1 MSSRTRMTVGV
12 SSWTASGPGG
22 SRRIKP
28 SSRTGERISRR
39 ATISGNGSPTTLN
52 SGRSSKSATAPNW
65 KRRARWET
73 YATSQRGLGRRTSRS
88 SSAPRTQS
96 TTTPGLWKP
105 LSGRSSIGTRQGKA
119 LMSGTG
125 RGLRIWSRN
134 ESISVAVQ
142 RRKKMAVKVAING
155 LGRIG
160 RAALKL
166 ILDTA
171 ELELVAVND
180 IGSLE
185 NMAYLIKYDTVYGRY
200 ERDVEAADGALVVDG
215 EPISYLSELDPARLP
230 WRDLGV
236 ELVFECTGLFTKQED
251 ASKHIEAGA
260 KWVILSGPTSSA
272 DVPTVVHGVNRPSG
286 GTSIISCASCT
297 TNNITPV
304 VEVLHRHFGVEKA
317 LLTTIHAYTATQAIV
332 DGPGGTRDFRR
343 GRAAAA
349 NFVPASTGAAIA
361 TTKALPEVRG
371 RFDGVAV
378 RGPVAVGS
386 ISDLVFLLGRETTA
400 EEVNTALREEAGSES

>member
-1 MSSRTRMTVGV
+1 
-12 SSWTASGPGG
+12 
-22 SRRIKP
+22 
-28 SSRTGERISRR
+28 
-39 ATISGNGSPTTLN
+39 
-52 SGRSSKSATAPNW
+52 
-65 KRRARWET
+65 
-73 YATSQRGLGRRTSRS
+73 
-88 SSAPRTQS
+88 
-96 TTTPGLWKP
+96 
-105 LSGRSSIGTRQGKA
+105 
-119 LMSGTG
+119 
-125 RGLRIWSRN
+125 
-134 ESISVAVQ
+134 
-142 RRKKMAVKVAING
+142 MAVKVAING

-166 ILDTA
+166 ILDTP

-200 ERDVEAADGALVVDG
+200 EKDVEAADGALVVDG
-215 EPISYLSELDPARLP
+215 ERIRYLSERDPARLP
-230 WRDLGV
+230 WSDLGV

-260 KWVILSGPTSSA
+260 TWVILSGPTSSA

-286 GTSIISCASCT
+286 GTSILSCASCT

-332 DGPGGTRDFRR
+332 DGPGGTKDFRR

-361 TTKALPEVRG
+361 TTKALPEVQG

-400 EEVNTALREEAGSES
+400 EEINAALREEAAIRTLPGGPRSYRRSACLQRHRGGSAGVGGPARHDPRGRRRPGEGDVLVRQRVGLHQPDGPGSIAGSRLEGGASRCSDVVSDRPTLAALPISGSAAPDPRASSGRGG

>member
-1 MSSRTRMTVGV
+1 
-12 SSWTASGPGG
+12 
-22 SRRIKP
+22 
-28 SSRTGERISRR
+28 
-39 ATISGNGSPTTLN
+39 
-52 SGRSSKSATAPNW
+52 
-65 KRRARWET
+65 
-73 YATSQRGLGRRTSRS
+73 
-88 SSAPRTQS
+88 
-96 TTTPGLWKP
+96 
-105 LSGRSSIGTRQGKA
+105 
-119 LMSGTG
+119 
-125 RGLRIWSRN
+125 
-134 ESISVAVQ
+134 
-142 RRKKMAVKVAING
+142 MAVKVAING

-166 ILDTA
+166 ILDTP

-180 IGSLE
+180 VGALE
-185 NMAYLIKYDTVYGRY
+185 NMAYLIKYDTIYGRY
-200 ERDVEAADGALVVDG
+200 GKDVEAAEDELVVDG
-215 EPISYLSELDPARLP
+215 KRIRYLGERDPARLP
-230 WRDLGV
+230 WGDLGV

-260 KWVILSGPTSSA
+260 TWVILSGPTSSE
-272 DVPTVVHGVNRPSG
+272 DVPTVVYGVNRHDG
-286 GTSIISCASCT
+286 GKSILSCASCT

-332 DGPGGTRDFRR
+332 DGPGGTKDFRR

-361 TTKALPEVRG
+361 TTKALPEVQG
-371 RFDGVAV
+371 CFDGVAV

-400 EEVNTALREEAGSES
+400 EEVNAVLREEAASERYREVLGVTEDPLVSSYIVGDPRASVVQLDMTRVVGGDLAKVMCWYDNEWGFTSQMVREALQDLGLKETLPL